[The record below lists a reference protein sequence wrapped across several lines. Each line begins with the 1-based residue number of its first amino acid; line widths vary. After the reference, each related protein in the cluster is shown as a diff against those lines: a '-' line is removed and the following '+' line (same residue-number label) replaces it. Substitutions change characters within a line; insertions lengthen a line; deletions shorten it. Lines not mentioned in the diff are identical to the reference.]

1 MEEVKDKKEMKKT
14 KVTSMKRAIVLLWHG
29 LTTLLSGIANWFTVV
44 LGMRDDSKYG
54 KVLRRIVGSSF
65 AFLMLLMAVAAC
77 WDFCRS
83 ASYRLGLDGSVSDSN
98 YETQYISRLVT
109 YYTCYD
115 EDGYLKTTDGEKTI
129 TGITWIAKPLGM
141 DSLICYSDGKK
152 HGYFNMFTG
161 KPVIEP
167 KYNHAWIFSDGLAS
181 VDDGGWIKFI
191 DASGKVVIDPKIPY
205 ISGAEGYVFHNGY
218 CVLHNDRRDAFG
230 MMDKYGKWV
239 LKPEYVS
246 IDYSCK
252 YWIIDNGVEKSV
264 LDSTLN
270 VVVPSIKGDVWVND
284 EYISVTLSNHVM
296 QRYNRKGEILSDFF
310 VSDVSYMTY
319 ESDELHYATSKNY
332 DEEGNLTSE
341 TEESMPMPVEKMAK
355 CRRYEA
361 QSGWYGL
368 MTADGRVV
376 TPPSYCS
383 IEAIGYDMYLCKD
396 NDEDGV
402 ILNGK
407 GERINGEGIPN

>member
-1 MEEVKDKKEMKKT
+1 MEEVKNKKNMKKI
-14 KVTSMKRAIVLLWHG
+14 TSMKRAFILFWHG
-29 LTTLLSGIANWFTVV
+29 LTALLAGIANWFTVI

-54 KVLRRIVGSSF
+54 KVLRRIVGSCF
-65 AFLMLLMAVAAC
+65 AFLMLLLAMAAGC
-77 WDFCRS
+77 DFCRTV
-83 ASYRLGLDGSVSDSN
+83 SYRLEGSRLFDDSH
-98 YETQYISRLVT
+98 YDSRYISRFVT

-115 EDGYLKTTDGEKTI
+115 EDGYLETSDGKKTI
-129 TGITWIAKPLGM
+129 TGIKWIAKPLGM

-152 HGYFNMFTG
+152 RGYFNMFTG

-167 KYNHAWIFSDGLAS
+167 KYSHAWIFSDGLAS

-205 ISGAEGYVFHNGY
+205 IAGAEGYVFHNGY
-218 CVLHNDRRDAFG
+218 CVLHNDRREMFG
-230 MMDKYGKWV
+230 MMDKQGKWV

-246 IDYSCK
+246 IDHSCK

-264 LDSTLN
+264 LDSALN
-270 VVVPSIKGDVWVND
+270 TVLHSIKGDVWVND

-296 QRYNRKGEILSDFF
+296 QRYNRRGEIISDFF
-310 VSDVSYMTY
+310 VNDVSYMTY
-319 ESDELHYATSKNY
+319 ESDELRYTSSKNY

-341 TEESMPMPVEKMAK
+341 TEETMPFPVEKMAR

-376 TPPSYCS
+376 TPPSYSS
-383 IEAIGYDMYLCKD
+383 IEAIAYDLYLCKD
-396 NDEDGV
+396 NYEDGV

-407 GERINGEGIPN
+407 GERIDGGGIPD